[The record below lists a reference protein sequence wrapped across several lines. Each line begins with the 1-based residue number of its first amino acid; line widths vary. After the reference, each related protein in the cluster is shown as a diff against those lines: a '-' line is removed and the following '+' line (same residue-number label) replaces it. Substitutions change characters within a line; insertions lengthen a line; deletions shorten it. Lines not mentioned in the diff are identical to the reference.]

1 MSESS
6 PKVGQERCFVNIFSR
21 CIRKDYK
28 IVLFRKANGFVFYR
42 YCTEHSRKAQIARIK
57 STSRRSLPETPE
69 MLLLN
74 LSHYVKPTDSSA
86 EDTEEER
93 GKVKAL
99 DPFSEH
105 YRILILLY
113 SVQLYIFLY
122 FYKYK
127 MWKIFV
133 CTSIIF
139 CMLTNVI
146 ANGNI

>member
-1 MSESS
+1 M
-6 PKVGQERCFVNIFSR
+6 
-21 CIRKDYK
+21 
-28 IVLFRKANGFVFYR
+28 LFRKVNAFVSCR

-93 GKVKAL
+93 GRVKAL

-105 YRILILLY
+105 YQILILLN
-113 SVQLYIFLY
+113 STQLYMFSVFL
-122 FYKYK
+122 
-127 MWKIFV
+127 
-133 CTSIIF
+133 
-139 CMLTNVI
+139 
-146 ANGNI
+146 